1 MANHELRIGTVH
13 CQVFIA
19 DDYADALQEI
29 TDWWREKA
37 AENKVATICVID
49 FEQGNEDLTAE
60 VFWCDLP
67 PGFDIEEQMK
77 KVAEAERKNP
87 MSLPRV
93 ELKP

>member
-29 TDWWREKA
+29 TDWWRGKA
-37 AENKVATICVID
+37 AENKVAAIAVMTFAQDDDV
-49 FEQGNEDLTAE
+49 TVE

-67 PGFDIEEQMK
+67 PGFDAEQEIK
-77 KVAEAERKNP
+77 KAMAAERDDP
-87 MSLPRV
+87 MSLPKV
-93 ELKP
+93 EFET